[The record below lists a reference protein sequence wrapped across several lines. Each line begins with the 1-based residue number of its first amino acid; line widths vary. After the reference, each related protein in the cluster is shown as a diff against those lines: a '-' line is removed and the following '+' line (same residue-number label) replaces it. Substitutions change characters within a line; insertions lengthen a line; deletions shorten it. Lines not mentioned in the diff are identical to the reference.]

1 MSTPSA
7 EWPIELADVE
17 RARDRIAPYVSITP
31 VRPYRSLDTSV
42 GHGIRLFVKHENHHP
57 TNAFKVRNAFA
68 ALTALTASQADRGV
82 IAATRGNHG
91 QGLAY
96 AGQVLGIPVT
106 ICVPHGNN
114 PEKNEAM
121 IGYGATLVEEGND
134 YDESLLAAQRL
145 QQERGLVSIHGT
157 NNAEVLA
164 GAGTITLELLQQVE
178 ALDAIVI
185 AIGGGSQAVGALTV
199 VRALRPDVEVFGVQ
213 AEGAAAIF
221 ASWKAG
227 EMLTLDSATTFADGI
242 ATRSAYEMTFPALKA
257 GLGGFV
263 TVTDA
268 EIADALRLL
277 LRTTHNLVEGA
288 GAAGLAGVIK
298 LRHELDGKRVAII
311 LSGGNI
317 DAATLRMVMTGQI

>member
-1 MSTPSA
+1 MPNA

-31 VRPYRSLDTSV
+31 VRSYRALDTAIR
-42 GHGIRLFVKHENHHP
+42 HGLRIFVKHENHHP

-68 ALTALTASQADRGV
+68 ALTALTAAQGDRGV

-134 YDESLLAAQRL
+134 YDESLVVAARL
-145 QQERGLVSIHGT
+145 QRERGLVPIHGT
-157 NNAEVLA
+157 NNADVLA
-164 GAGTITLELLQQVE
+164 GAATITLELLQQVE

-185 AIGGGSQAVGALTV
+185 AIGGGSQAVGAMTV
-199 VRALRPDVEVFGVQ
+199 TRTLRPDVEVYGVQ
-213 AEGAAAIF
+213 SEGAPAIF
-221 ASWKAG
+221 ESWKAG
-227 EMLTLDSATTFADGI
+227 EMRTLDSAETFADGI

-257 GLGGFV
+257 GLAGFV

-268 EIADALRLL
+268 EIAEALRLL

-288 GAAGLAGVIK
+288 GAAGMAGVIK
-298 LRHELDGKRVAII
+298 LRRELDGKRVAII

-317 DAATLRMVMTGQI
+317 DAATLRMVMTEQI